1 MRTHTGAPRCGE
13 RVRCSVL
20 SFIIVS
26 WNDALGLGCKG
37 HPHRWHSAN
46 RLTNGS
52 DSHEKPTAGYM
63 ATCRALGTVHS
74 CADRASA
81 DKPHAPVSSASLRT
95 GWRSLASWRRP
106 ATDSTARARPA
117 SPSLRLRAPPRAR
130 SRRRTAHRRSPLQGQ
145 RHSMS
150 TSHAPHDAGSI
161 DVRSCARAHTRREP
175 AVGLT
180 TCGTGILL
188 DGVCPAAWF
197 RHVQRARSRLT
208 GGGVAHR
215 STAP

>member
-1 MRTHTGAPRCGE
+1 VNQKRTCGGGGGTCVRTQARGTPRCGE

-37 HPHRWHSAN
+37 HPHRWHSAD
-46 RLTNGS
+46 RHTSGS
-52 DSHEKPTAGYM
+52 DSHGKQTVCYV

-81 DKPHAPVSSASLRT
+81 NKPHAPVSSASLRT
-95 GWRSLASWRRP
+95 GWRSLASWRHP

-150 TSHAPHDAGSI
+150 TSHAPPHAAGKAASTS
-161 DVRSCARAHTRREP
+161 VLVRAHTRREP
-175 AVGLT
+175 
-180 TCGTGILL
+180 
-188 DGVCPAAWF
+188 
-197 RHVQRARSRLT
+197 RLQWD
-208 GGGVAHR
+208 
-215 STAP
+215 